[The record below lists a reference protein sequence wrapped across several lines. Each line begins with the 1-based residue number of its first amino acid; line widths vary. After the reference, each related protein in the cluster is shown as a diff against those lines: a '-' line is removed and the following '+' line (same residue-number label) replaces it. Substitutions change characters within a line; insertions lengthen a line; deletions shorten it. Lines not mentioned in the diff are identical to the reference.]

1 MTSNKTADDPGQRR
15 RFRTVGGA
23 VGLGLCILAALGIS
37 GRNGL
42 GERDDEEDRKLP
54 ARPPRLARWPDRGAI
69 SDRLPVEGHMPALD
83 GAIGWINS
91 PPLTPAGLRGKVVLV
106 DFWTYSCINWRR
118 TLPYVRAW
126 AQRYADH
133 GLIVLGV
140 HSPEF
145 AFERDGDRV
154 RTATRELGI
163 DYPVAIDSD
172 HAIWNAFENQY
183 WPALYFI
190 DAQGRIRHHQFGE
203 GDYETSEMVLRQLL
217 FEAGDRSLDG
227 APVSVDARGVE
238 VAADWL
244 DLGSPETYLGY
255 ERTQDFA
262 SPGGLVRGRRRV
274 YTAPAQLER
283 NHWALAGAWTIG
295 PHAAVVEEPDG
306 QIAFQF
312 HARDLHLVMGPGP
325 AGARVRFRVRLDGQ
339 PPGAAHGVDVD
350 EQGNGTIAEPRLYQ
364 LIRQAAPIGDR
375 RFEIELLD
383 PGAEVFVFTFG

>member
-1 MTSNKTADDPGQRR
+1 MTTNKTAGDPGPRR
-15 RFRTVGGA
+15 RIRTIGGV
-23 VGLGLCILAALGIS
+23 VGLGLGILAAFGIS
-37 GRNGL
+37 GRNGF
-42 GERDDEEDRKLP
+42 GERDDDEDNKSP
-54 ARPPRLARWPDRGAI
+54 ARPPRLARWPDRGAT

-83 GAIGWINS
+83 ATGWINS
-91 PPLTPAGLRGKVVLV
+91 SPLTPKGLRGKVVLV

-133 GLIVLGV
+133 GLIVVGV

-154 RTATRELGI
+154 GAATREMGI
-163 DYPVAIDSD
+163 GYPVAIDSD

-217 FEAGDRSLDG
+217 SEAGDRSLDG

-238 VAADWL
+238 AAADWSN
-244 DLGSPETYLGY
+244 LGSPETYLGY

-262 SPGGLVRGRRRV
+262 SIGGLVHNRRHLYAV
-274 YTAPAQLER
+274 PAQLSR

-295 PHAAVVEEPDG
+295 PHSAVVDEPGG
-306 QIAFQF
+306 QVALQF

-325 AGARVRFRVRLDGQ
+325 AGARVRFRVRIDGQ
-339 PPGAAHGVDVD
+339 PPGPARGVDVD
-350 EQGNGTIAEPRLYQ
+350 EQGNGVIAEPRLYQ
-364 LIRQAAPIGDR
+364 LIRQEAPIGDR

-383 PGAEVFVFTFG
+383 PGAQVFVFAFG